1 MEVDIFIEG
10 LSDTSFSLSENL
22 SDNSQ
27 YYWRVDA
34 IDTDSLV
41 TTSEVFS
48 FVVGT
53 LAISDDLQGI
63 PTEYSLSQNYPNP
76 FNPVTMIK
84 YGLPVSGDVT
94 IRITN
99 ILGEE
104 IVTLIN
110 ETQPAGPHQVQWD
123 ANKYS
128 SGVYFYRIQAND
140 FQQVKKCLL
149 IK

>member
-1 MEVDIFIEG
+1 MEVDILIEG

-22 SDNSQ
+22 SDKSQ
-27 YYWRVDA
+27 YCWRVDA

-63 PTEYSLSQNYPNP
+63 STEYSLSQNYPNP
-76 FNPVTMIK
+76 FNPVTTIK

-99 ILGEE
+99 IVGEE

-110 ETQPAGPHQVQWD
+110 ETQPTGFHQVQ
-123 ANKYS
+123 
-128 SGVYFYRIQAND
+128 
-140 FQQVKKCLL
+140 
-149 IK
+149 